1 MHATDPLLRNK
12 PDTTIAPD
20 VITIPTGELS
30 PEQLA
35 ALANSFRNAVQG
47 NDAPAMLSSTPQSRA
62 PAVPHS
68 GPASPESVVFSSD
81 DFLLSRVRTPETP
94 TSLTASVN
102 SALTDTPERAPVAF
116 VQPTPPAPSEA
127 PTVSRSAELPVE
139 DTPSLGTTVLE
150 SMQQQSRQAA
160 AVPAE
165 SSPIMTATP
174 AARIE
179 KIEQIVA
186 ETVSRVLVSDPLH
199 DGRREVRVSLQPDVL
214 PQTDIRLW
222 RESGRLH
229 VEFISTPATLEQ
241 SRLADHLPRLA
252 DAIHQ
257 RQPLGEIPAVSI
269 SIRPADT
276 HGQPGDGRSR
286 QQYQPLFEDDAQA

>member
-1 MHATDPLLRNK
+1 MHATDSLHRSL
-12 PDTTIAPD
+12 PDTAGISEPAALP
-20 VITIPTGELS
+20 PSELS

-35 ALANSFRNAVQG
+35 ALAQSFRAAVHSNPDSPMRASTPSSQPPL
-47 NDAPAMLSSTPQSRA
+47 APGVGAVSPDSVVSVSPEFLPAVFRSSTSHLAQPLA
-62 PAVPHS
+62 GNPPPGETPAFPS
-68 GPASPESVVFSSD
+68 LISTAARQPSSPETRIDSLIPLSD
-81 DFLLSRVRTPETP
+81 PDE
-94 TSLTASVN
+94 
-102 SALTDTPERAPVAF
+102 
-116 VQPTPPAPSEA
+116 
-127 PTVSRSAELPVE
+127 
-139 DTPSLGTTVLE
+139 TPSLGTTVLE

-160 AVPAE
+160 AVPVE

-199 DGRREVRVSLQPDVL
+199 DGRREVRVSLQPDLL

-222 RESGRLH
+222 RDAGRLH

-252 DAIHQ
+252 EAIHQ
-257 RQPLGEIPAVSI
+257 RQPYGEIPAVSI
-269 SIRPADT
+269 SLRSADT
-276 HGQPGDGRSR
+276 NGQPGDGRSR